1 MATIIPILEPIIT
14 PIRMPTEALWA
25 AIADEQA
32 GVPGAKE
39 RVDAMFAAMERG
51 PENQRKE
58 A

>member
-1 MATIIPILEPIIT
+1 MMNAIPILEPITT
-14 PIRMPTEALWA
+14 PIRMPTEALWS

-39 RVDAMFAAMERG
+39 RVDAMFDAMERG